1 MTQESLPAQLTE
13 RLAQHS
19 RDSQPAPKFPRSPL
33 GILRKVLWWFA
44 GLCLLWYVV
53 GGDREKGRAI
63 AGLALAALG
72 TGVSYLIER
81 DWNRPDNSGP
91 H

>member
-1 MTQESLPAQLTE
+1 
-13 RLAQHS
+13 
-19 RDSQPAPKFPRSPL
+19 
-33 GILRKVLWWFA
+33 VLWWFA